1 MSEIPSETIRLMP
14 ELDRRVTEIATA
26 LNRPKSWVIEQAV
39 EDFVAVQEWHLAAI
53 EEGIWDADA
62 GRTVPHDDVAAWVRS
77 WTNRMN
83 CPLLYAASS
92 LDGTRRETLPDRVLR
107 QAMVASSGGFA

>member
-1 MSEIPSETIRLMP
+1 
-14 ELDRRVTEIATA
+14 V
-26 LNRPKSWVIEQAV
+26 QAV

-53 EEGIWDADA
+53 EEGIRDADA
-62 GRTVPHDDVAAWVRS
+62 DRTVPHDDVAAWVRS

-107 QAMVASSGGFA
+107 QAMVAWASGGFA